1 MARTNWSVRR
11 LFATALGVAT
21 ALGLSS
27 IAWATIA
34 SASGQMTKIAPPPSV
49 ELHMAESNT
58 TQLAFDERQCVT
70 LLAPLKVSIKSPGLY
85 DETID
90 MVTGTIP
97 AGVRVS
103 SHFVQA
109 DRVGTG
115 GPQIVLEG
123 TLTTDAPIL
132 GIIVRAA
139 HLNSSDFLGAIG
151 TVYPTGSSGRVM
163 QLINGND
170 WINLDAGLQSVT
182 VHTTN
187 SQHADQ
193 VRVVTECKLPPP
205 PPTGFE
211 GCTPG
216 YWNQDQ
222 HFDSWQVYSTTD
234 SFNAVF
240 GVSGPF
246 PNTLTLLDALG
257 LGGGGLNALA
267 RHAVA
272 GLLSSISSDVDYGL
286 TPAEVIQQVQAAING
301 GDATTIEALKNKLD
315 ALNNK
320 GCPLN

>member
-1 MARTNWSVRR
+1 M
-11 LFATALGVAT
+11 
-21 ALGLSS
+21 
-27 IAWATIA
+27 
-34 SASGQMTKIAPPPSV
+34 
-49 ELHMAESNT
+49 
-58 TQLAFDERQCVT
+58 
-70 LLAPLKVSIKSPGLY
+70 
-85 DETID
+85 
-90 MVTGTIP
+90 
-97 AGVRVS
+97 RV
-103 SHFVQA
+103 
-109 DRVGTG
+109 
-115 GPQIVLEG
+115 I
-123 TLTTDAPIL
+123 
-132 GIIVRAA
+132 
-139 HLNSSDFLGAIG
+139 
-151 TVYPTGSSGRVM
+151 
-163 QLINGND
+163 
-170 WINLDAGLQSVT
+170 
-182 VHTTN
+182 
-187 SQHADQ
+187 
-193 VRVVTECKLPPP
+193 TECRLPPP

-216 YWNQDQ
+216 YWKQDQ
-222 HFDSWQVYSTTD
+222 HFDSWQVYSATD